1 MARGFCKKTNY
12 EEIFGAQIKAKITE
26 KRLNPERIAELMG
39 HTLRTLQKRYTNPEE
54 MKLKEL
60 KAFIKSTDIEPDKI
74 LNYLYEKGEYT

>member
-1 MARGFCKKTNY
+1 MSRGFCQRINY
-12 EEIFGAQIKAKITE
+12 EEVFGAQIKAKITE
-26 KRLNPERIAELMG
+26 KRIKPEKMALLMG

-60 KAFIKSTDIEPDKI
+60 KAFIKSTDFEPDKI